1 MYSPQLFLY
10 YNFQESLQTIVSN
23 RNYLRRDFATI
34 YLTSLQGSSVRS
46 IPALRHDVIQN
57 KPLTLSPQPY
67 R

>member
-1 MYSPQLFLY
+1 MLSLSLLY
-10 YNFQESLQTIVSN
+10 TRRLFQESLQTMVSN
-23 RNYLRRDFATI
+23 RNYLQV
-34 YLTSLQGSSVRS
+34 YLTSLQGSSIRS